1 MNSSKHI
8 NPFGDDD
15 DDEDLSG
22 PSAWGALRRV
32 SAAPLDVP
40 LSGLGSSDVTTPFGA
55 GASDILKDTIKKE
68 AVIKDIYASQGDLK
82 ALLARVQS
90 VQSEVDKLRSGNQ
103 TLQMYIENL
112 TKQAS
117 KR

>member
-1 MNSSKHI
+1 MNSKRI
-8 NPFGDDD
+8 NPFGDDE
-15 DDEDLSG
+15 DEDFSG
-22 PSAWGALRRV
+22 PSAWGAPKGV
-32 SAAPLDVP
+32 SAVPLDRP
-40 LSGLGSSDVTTPFGA
+40 LSGLGSKVTSTPFGE
-55 GASDILKDTIKKE
+55 GASDILKDTIRKE
-68 AVIKDIYASQGDLK
+68 AVIRDIFASQGDLK
-82 ALLARVQS
+82 ALQARIQS